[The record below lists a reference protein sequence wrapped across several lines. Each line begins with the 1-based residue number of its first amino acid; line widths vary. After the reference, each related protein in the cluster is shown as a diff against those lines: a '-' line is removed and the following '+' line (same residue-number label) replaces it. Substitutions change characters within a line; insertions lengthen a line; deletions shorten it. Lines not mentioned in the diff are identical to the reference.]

1 MNIAIIGT
9 GGVGGYFG
17 AKLALAG
24 NKVTFVARGEHLK
37 AIKED
42 GLLVKSIN
50 GDMFIEN
57 VQACSDIKSI
67 GQADLVI
74 TAVKAW
80 QIKDIREDIKA
91 IIHEESIVL
100 PLQNG
105 VLAASELDEVIPAK
119 NVMGGL
125 CRIFS
130 MIEGPGV
137 INHVGYK
144 PEIVFGELQGGHSGR
159 MDALSK
165 LFNEAGIASKA
176 SRDIEA
182 DVWKKFIFICTSA
195 LLAVTK
201 TTYGELREL
210 PETRQMM
217 SDLLNEIYAV
227 SQKVGVNIKPDLID
241 KTIAIVDAVAYDSTS
256 SLTRDVW
263 EGKPSEI
270 DYQNGT
276 VVKLAK
282 EFGVDVPVNR
292 FICNCIR
299 PMELKAR
306 GLKFSE

>member
-1 MNIAIIGT
+1 MKILVVGT

-17 AKLALAG
+17 ARLAQAG
-24 NKVTFVARGEHLK
+24 NDVTFIARGNHLE
-37 AIKED
+37 AIREN

-50 GDMFIEN
+50 GDVCIKN
-57 VQACSDIKSI
+57 AHAVDAISDIKHP
-67 GQADLVI
+67 DLVL

-80 QIKDIREDIKA
+80 QIKEIREEIA
-91 IIHEESIVL
+91 QVIHDESIVL

-105 VLAASELDEVIPAK
+105 VLAAKELAEVIPAK

-130 MIEGPGV
+130 MIEAPGV

-144 PEIVFGELQGGHSGR
+144 PEIVFGEPAGSSSMRTQK
-159 MDALSK
+159 LSQ
-165 LFNEAGIASKA
+165 LFEQANISYK
-176 SRDIEA
+176 SSNDIEA

-210 PETRQMM
+210 KETRSMM
-217 SDLLNEIYAV
+217 IGLLNEIYAV
-227 SQKVGVNIKPDLID
+227 SQKAGVNIKAEFID
-241 KTIAIVDAVAYDSTS
+241 KTIAVIDSVAYDSTS

-270 DYQNGT
+270 EYQNGT
-276 VVKLAK
+276 VVKLA
-282 EFGVDVPVNR
+282 EEYGVEVPVNR
-292 FICNCIR
+292 FVYHVIL
-299 PMELKAR
+299 PMELKTR
-306 GLKFSE
+306 SLKGNA